1 MSNLISIIST
11 NNTLSLSQY
20 TSTIRFYMAD
30 SVSSA
35 TLTSSPGKTF
45 IDGSTSI
52 ETTGYVTVGAN
63 PINSNVW
70 NIRDE
75 SPYTGFAEV
84 SSLRIDALG
93 VRSTL
98 YVKGYTDCSGSIS
111 SLGTF
116 TTPSLTQLGR
126 PVVSTSNL
134 ASTVNGL
141 GNFYISTGPSNI
153 ASTIAGLGSSGYT
166 STVAFFSTFNG
177 LGSRYVSTPSVVS
190 TLTGYSN
197 YALRSNLISTVNGLG
212 SAPTSYISTPSL
224 VSTVTGLSNTYIT
237 SNMKISTVASFTS
250 AEATSLAS
258 TFQNMGQYYIST
270 PTIHST
276 VSGLGGIYISSPL
289 INSFVANFATGVIQ
303 PLLNQMVANLG
314 TFYISTPHLVSTTS
328 GLIINLSSNV
338 TTLGYVST
346 PQLFSTVAGLGSLP
360 GTSAYIS
367 TASLVST
374 VSDLERIQSASLLST
389 VAGLGSLPG
398 TGAYISSGTV
408 TSTITGLSNIFSSNL
423 VSTFQGLGSGAA
435 YISTAQ
441 LVSTVQGLGSAPGS
455 YISTASLVSSSLGFQ
470 VSALQTIVNTAG
482 QTYVSTSGLVS
493 TTTGLRASYSNALLS
508 TAQGLGSLPAGQ
520 GYISTP
526 QLVSTVN
533 GLGSGAA
540 YISTASLVS
549 SYIGYGASGL
559 QRVVDTAGQ
568 TYVSTS
574 GLVSTTTGLRTSF
587 SNALL
592 STAQGLGSL
601 PAGQAYISTAQLVS
615 TVQGLGSAPGSYI
628 STASLVSSYVAYIN
642 SEFQRI
648 TDTSGLFYVS
658 TPGLVSTRTG
668 LLTGF
673 SNTIISTFQGLGTS
687 GYISTGNLVSTVQG
701 LGSLPAS
708 YISTPSLVSTYSG
721 YIAYNQ
727 AQVTAMVAALSNVYL
742 LLTRLTSTS
751 TGLQSSFSNDFF
763 STLNGLGNS
772 GFIRLSDLNL
782 LVTTLGNNG
791 ASQSYV
797 TNTLTVPFTNYINN
811 ASNTYTVAAQNAYF
825 TRENL
830 VSTTSGLNDS
840 LSNSLVTTFTNLN
853 AAGYINLDNLRS
865 TVIGISENG
874 IQPSQFTSTTAGYS
888 NAQLASL
895 ISMLIT
901 AGQTYVS
908 TSGLVS
914 TTTGLQTSFSNA
926 LVSTT
931 QGLGSLPAGQAYI
944 STPQLVSTFQG
955 LGSAPGSYISTAS
968 LTSTFTS
975 LTNSFAAAAIPL
987 FENSLGS
994 IYISTPGLVSTVIGL
1009 SNTYIMTPQL
1019 TSTVNGLGNFY
1030 ISTPQL
1036 TSTISAIFVSQSNEA
1051 RQILTSTVEGLGR
1064 TYLSTLLLQNY
1075 IFLTNLPALNTMV
1088 ATIAYS
1094 NTVNLFSNGYIYYTS
1109 PFTLTTTSNF
1119 YEGSNISMINTP
1131 TFVVGSTI
1139 ATTVRTIGYGSNY
1152 LYGDGSY
1159 MTVSSDRRL
1168 KEDIQPI
1175 PSVKALEQVTSMRGV
1190 YYKKIGDSNSYI
1202 GCIAQEVEEVF
1213 PQVITTHPSVEPKDL
1228 KSMKYEFL
1236 LAPLLESV
1244 KELANTHSTLKYF
1257 VEKKYGNIQ

>member
-1 MSNLISIIST
+1 
-11 NNTLSLSQY
+11 
-20 TSTIRFYMAD
+20 MAD

-52 ETTGYVTVGAN
+52 ETTGYVTVGSN
-63 PINSNVW
+63 PIDSNIW

-75 SPYTGFAEV
+75 FPYTGFAEV
-84 SSLRIDALG
+84 SSLRVDALG

-141 GNFYISTGPSNI
+141 GNFYISSGSTNI
-153 ASTIAGLGSSGYT
+153 ASTIAGLGTSGYT
-166 STVAFFSTFNG
+166 STAAFFSTFNG

-197 YALRSNLISTVNGLG
+197 YATRSNLISTVNGLG
-212 SAPTSYISTPSL
+212 SATRYISTPSL
-224 VSTVTGLSNTYIT
+224 VSTVIGLSNTYIT

-250 AEATSLAS
+250 AEGPSLVS
-258 TFQNMGQYYIST
+258 SFQNMGQYYIST
-270 PTIHST
+270 PAIHST

-289 INSFVANFATGVIQ
+289 INSFVANFATDVVQ
-303 PLLNQMVANLG
+303 VLLNQMVANLG
-314 TFYISTPHLVSTTS
+314 SSYISTPHLVSTAS
-328 GLIINLSSNV
+328 ALILNLSSNV

-346 PQLFSTVAGLGSLP
+346 SQLFSTVAGLGSLP

-367 TASLVST
+367 TPSLTST
-374 VSDLERIQSASLLST
+374 VSDLERIQSVSLLST

-408 TSTITGLSNIFSSNL
+408 TSTITGLSNIYSSNL
-423 VSTFQGLGSGAA
+423 VSTFQGLASGAA
-435 YISTAQ
+435 YVSTTQ
-441 LVSTVQGLGSAPGS
+441 LVSTVNGLGSAPGS

-482 QTYVSTSGLVS
+482 QTYVSTSRLVS
-493 TTTGLRASYSNALLS
+493 TTTGLRASFSNDLSS
-508 TAQGLGSLPAGQ
+508 TAQGLGSLPLAQ

-533 GLGSGAA
+533 GLGSAPGS

-549 SYIGYGASGL
+549 TFIGYGASGL
-559 QRVVDTAGQ
+559 QRLVDTAGQ

-574 GLVSTTTGLRTSF
+574 GLISSTTGLRTSF

-601 PAGQAYISTAQLVS
+601 PAGQGYISTSQLVS

-628 STASLVSSYVAYIN
+628 STASLVSSYLAYSN
-642 SEFQRI
+642 SGFQRI
-648 TDTSGLFYVS
+648 TDTSGSFYVS
-658 TPGLVSTRTG
+658 TSGLVSTRTG
-668 LLTGF
+668 LLTAF
-673 SNTIISTFQGLGTS
+673 SNSIISSFQGLGTS
-687 GYISTGNLVSTVQG
+687 GYISTGNLVSTFQG

-708 YISTPSLVSTYSG
+708 YISTPSLVSTYTG
-721 YIAYNQ
+721 YINYNQ

-751 TGLQSSFSNDFF
+751 TGLQTSFSNDFF

-772 GFIRLSDLNL
+772 GFIRLSDLIL

-811 ASNTYTVAAQNAYF
+811 ASNTYTIGAQNAYF

-830 VSTTSGLNDS
+830 VSTNTGLNES

-853 AAGYINLDNLRS
+853 AAGYINIANLTS
-865 TVIGISENG
+865 TVIGLSESG

-895 ISMLIT
+895 ISMLIN
-901 AGQTYVS
+901 AGQSYIS

-914 TTTGLQTSFSNA
+914 STTGLQAFFSNA
-926 LVSTT
+926 LLSTT
-931 QGLGSLPAGQAYI
+931 QGLGSLPGGQAYI

-975 LTNSFAAAAIPL
+975 LSNSFAAAAIPL
-987 FENSLGS
+987 FENGLGS

-1009 SNTYIMTPQL
+1009 SNTYIMSPNL

-1030 ISTPQL
+1030 ISTPNL
-1036 TSTISAIFVSQSNEA
+1036 TSTISGIFVAQSNEA
-1051 RQILTSTVEGLGR
+1051 RQTLTSMVADLGQ
-1064 TYLSTLLLQNY
+1064 TYLSTLLIENIITLTGLQSMDT
-1075 IFLTNLPALNTMV
+1075 LV
-1088 ATIAYS
+1088 ETIAYS
-1094 NTVNLFSNGYIYYTS
+1094 NTLILSSNAYIYYTS
-1109 PFTLTTTSNF
+1109 PYTLTSASKF
-1119 YEGSNISMINTP
+1119 YELGSNISMITTP
-1131 TFVVGSTI
+1131 TFVMGSTI
-1139 ATTVRTIGYGSNY
+1139 ATTIRTIGYGSNY

-1159 MTVSSDRRL
+1159 MTVSSDSRL

-1190 YYKKIGDSNSYI
+1190 YYKKIGDKNPYI

>member
-1 MSNLISIIST
+1 
-11 NNTLSLSQY
+11 
-20 TSTIRFYMAD
+20 MAD

-35 TLTSSPGKTF
+35 TLASSPGKTF

-52 ETTGYVTVGAN
+52 ETTGYVTVGSN
-63 PINSNVW
+63 PIDSNIW

-75 SPYTGFAEV
+75 FPYTGFAEV
-84 SSLRIDALG
+84 SSLRVDALG

-98 YVKGYTDCSGSIS
+98 YVKGYADCSGSIS
-111 SLGTF
+111 SLGSF

-134 ASTVNGL
+134 TSTVNGL
-141 GNFYISTGPSNI
+141 GNIYISTGPSNI
-153 ASTIAGLGSSGYT
+153 TSTISGLGSSGYT
-166 STVAFFSTFNG
+166 STAAFFSTFNG

-197 YALRSNLISTVNGLG
+197 YSMRSNLISTVNGLG

-237 SNMKISTVASFTS
+237 SNMKISTVAAFTS
-250 AEATSLAS
+250 LEAQSLAS

-289 INSFVANFATGVIQ
+289 INSFVGNFATDVVQ
-303 PLLNQMVANLG
+303 VLLNHTVANLG
-314 TFYISTPHLVSTTS
+314 SSYISTPHLISTAS
-328 GLIINLSSNV
+328 ALIINLSPNV
-338 TTLGYVST
+338 TTLGYAST
-346 PQLFSTVAGLGSLP
+346 SQLFSTIGGLGSLP

-408 TSTITGLSNIFSSNL
+408 TSTIAGLSNIFSSNL

-441 LVSTVQGLGSAPGS
+441 LVSTVNGLGSAPGS

-482 QTYVSTSGLVS
+482 QTYVSTSRLVS
-493 TTTGLRASYSNALLS
+493 TTTGLRASFSNDLFS
-508 TAQGLGSLPAGQ
+508 TAQGLGSLPLAQ

-526 QLVSTVN
+526 QLVSTFQ
-533 GLGSGAA
+533 GLGSAPGS
-540 YISTASLVS
+540 YISTASLIS
-549 SYIGYGASGL
+549 TFIGYGASGL
-559 QRVVDTAGQ
+559 QRLVDTAGQ

-574 GLVSTTTGLRTSF
+574 GLISSTTGLRTSF

-601 PAGQAYISTAQLVS
+601 PAGQGYISIPQLVS
-615 TVQGLGSAPGSYI
+615 TVEGLGSAPGSYI
-628 STASLVSSYVAYIN
+628 STASLVSSYLAFSN
-642 SEFQRI
+642 SGFQRI
-648 TDTSGLFYVS
+648 TDTSGSFYVS
-658 TPGLVSTRTG
+658 TSGLISTRTG

-673 SNTIISTFQGLGTS
+673 SNTIISSFQGLGTS
-687 GYISTGNLVSTVQG
+687 GYISTGNLVSTFQG

-708 YISTPSLVSTYSG
+708 YISTPSLVSSYTG
-721 YIAYNQ
+721 YINYNQ

-742 LLTRLTSTS
+742 LITRLTSTS
-751 TGLQSSFSNDFF
+751 TGLQTSFSNDFF

-782 LVTTLGNNG
+782 LVNTLGNNG
-791 ASQSYV
+791 ASQNYV

-811 ASNTYTVAAQNAYF
+811 ALNTYTVGAQNAYF

-830 VSTTSGLNDS
+830 VSTTSGLNTS
-840 LSNSLVTTFTNLN
+840 LSNSLVTTLTNLN
-853 AAGYINLDNLRS
+853 SAGYINIANLTS
-865 TVIGISENG
+865 TVFGISESG

-895 ISMLIT
+895 ISMLIN
-901 AGQTYVS
+901 AGQSYIS

-914 TTTGLQTSFSNA
+914 STTGLRVFFSNA
-926 LVSTT
+926 LLSTA
-931 QGLGSLPAGQAYI
+931 QGMGSLPEGQAYI

-968 LTSTFTS
+968 LTSTITS
-975 LTNSFAAAAIPL
+975 LTTSFAAAAIPL
-987 FENSLGS
+987 FENTIGSL
-994 IYISTPGLVSTVIGL
+994 YISTSGLVSTVIGL
-1009 SNTYIMTPQL
+1009 SNTYIMNPQL

-1036 TSTISAIFVSQSNEA
+1036 TSTISAIFVAQSNEA
-1051 RQILTSTVEGLGR
+1051 NQILTSTVAGLGQ
-1064 TYLSTLLLQNY
+1064 TYLSTLLIQNN
-1075 IFLTNLPALNTMV
+1075 IFLTSLPAMNTMV
-1088 ATIAYS
+1088 ATIGYS
-1094 NTVNLFSNGYIYYTS
+1094 NTFNLFSNGYIYYTS
-1109 PFTLTTTSNF
+1109 PFTLSTTSNF
-1119 YEGSNISMINTP
+1119 YERLNTSIINMP

-1139 ATTVRTIGYGSNY
+1139 ATTIRTIGYGSNY

-1190 YYKKIGDSNSYI
+1190 YYKKIGDKNPYI